1 MYKDYRNIYKSARQ
15 TAGLTQ
21 ERWAE
26 VLGISV
32 DAVRKYESGVV
43 YPSDEVVLNMS
54 EVAGQH
60 IVCYWHLLLKSRC
73 AGAVLPDVKSR
84 TLPEAVLNLLVRL
97 DDFSRGGLQD
107 LKRLAADG
115 KISSEE
121 VLAYGEALAQLREVI
136 SAAYELEYAK
146 EAE

>member
-1 MYKDYRNIYKSARQ
+1 MDKDGRNIYKNARI

-21 ERWAE
+21 ERWSE

-32 DAVRKYESGVV
+32 DVVRKYEGDVV
-43 YPSDEVVLNMS
+43 LPSDEVVLRMS
-54 EVAGQH
+54 EVAGQQ
-60 IVCYWHLLLKSRC
+60 IVCYWHLLQKSRC
-73 AGAVLPDVKSR
+73 AGSVLPEVRQRS
-84 TLPEAVLNLLVRL
+84 LPEAVLTLLVRL

-121 VLAYGEALAQLREVI
+121 VIAYGEALAQLREVV
-136 SAAYELEYAK
+136 SAAYELEYAGDV
-146 EAE
+146 

>member
-1 MYKDYRNIYKSARQ
+1 MDKDGRNIYKNARI

-21 ERWAE
+21 ERWSE

-32 DAVRKYESGVV
+32 DVVRKYEGDVV
-43 YPSDEVVLNMS
+43 LPSDEVVLRMS
-54 EVAGQH
+54 EVAGQQ
-60 IVCYWHLLLKSRC
+60 IVCYWHLLHKSRC
-73 AGAVLPDVKSR
+73 AGSVLPEVRLRS
-84 TLPEAVLNLLVRL
+84 LPEAVLTLLVRL

>member
-1 MYKDYRNIYKSARQ
+1 M
-15 TAGLTQ
+15 
-21 ERWAE
+21 
-26 VLGISV
+26 
-32 DAVRKYESGVV
+32 
-43 YPSDEVVLNMS
+43 
-54 EVAGQH
+54 
-60 IVCYWHLLLKSRC
+60 
-73 AGAVLPDVKSR
+73 LPDVRFR

-136 SAAYELEYAK
+136 SAVYELEYAK